1 MNLTIIGWK
10 IRELKKLKFYVK
22 MDEVPKTTAQQ
33 KKFSTKTKT
42 FYKTSKIKQSEYL
55 LVRALSG
62 KQPRKTYETP
72 IELSVT
78 WLFPHT
84 KRSKDGERK
93 ATRPDLD
100 NLQKLLQDIMCKL
113 GYYKDDSLITDL
125 KVKKRWHRHSGL
137 IIEINEVETIDKELN
152 KEIEGLL
159 NGKEQKEEDKKI

>member
-1 MNLTIIGWK
+1 
-10 IRELKKLKFYVK
+10 

-33 KKFSTKTKT
+33 KKFSTRTKT

-55 LVRALSG
+55 LARALSG
-62 KQPRKTYETP
+62 RQPRKTYDTP

-84 KRSKDGERK
+84 KKSKDGERK
-93 ATRPDLD
+93 GTRPDLD

-125 KVKKRWHRHSGL
+125 TLKKRWHRHSGL

-152 KEIEGLL
+152 KEIEELT
-159 NGKEQKEEDKKI
+159 NGKG

>member
-1 MNLTIIGWK
+1 M
-10 IRELKKLKFYVK
+10 KFYVK

-33 KKFSTKTKT
+33 KKFSTRTKT

-62 KQPRKTYETP
+62 RQPRKTYDTP

-78 WLFPHT
+78 WLFPNT
-84 KRSKDGERK
+84 KKSKDGERK

-125 KVKKRWHRHSGL
+125 IIKKRWHRHSGL
-137 IIEINEVETIDKELN
+137 IIKINEVETIDNELN
-152 KEIEGLL
+152 KEIEELV
-159 NGKEQKEEDKKI
+159 NGKE

>member
-1 MNLTIIGWK
+1 M
-10 IRELKKLKFYVK
+10 KFYVR

-55 LVRALSG
+55 LARALSG
-62 KQPRKTYETP
+62 KQPRKTYDTP

-84 KRSKDGERK
+84 KKSKDGERK
-93 ATRPDLD
+93 GTRPDLD

-125 KVKKRWHRHSGL
+125 TLKKRWHRHSGL

-152 KEIEGLL
+152 KEIEELI
-159 NGKEQKEEDKKI
+159 NGKG

>member
-1 MNLTIIGWK
+1 
-10 IRELKKLKFYVK
+10 

-55 LVRALSG
+55 LARALSG
-62 KQPRKTYETP
+62 KQPRKTYDTP

-84 KRSKDGERK
+84 KKSKDGERK
-93 ATRPDLD
+93 GTRPDLD

-125 KVKKRWHRHSGL
+125 TLKKRWHRHSGL

-152 KEIEGLL
+152 KEIEELI
-159 NGKEQKEEDKKI
+159 NGKG

>member
-1 MNLTIIGWK
+1 M
-10 IRELKKLKFYVK
+10 KFYVR

-62 KQPRKTYETP
+62 KQPRKTYDTP

-84 KRSKDGERK
+84 KKSKDGERK
-93 ATRPDLD
+93 GTRPDLD

-159 NGKEQKEEDKKI
+159 NGKG

>member
-1 MNLTIIGWK
+1 M
-10 IRELKKLKFYVK
+10 KFFVK

-137 IIEINEVETIDKELN
+137 IIEINEVETIDRELN
-152 KEIEGLL
+152 KEIEELT
-159 NGKEQKEEDKKI
+159 NGKG

>member
-1 MNLTIIGWK
+1 M
-10 IRELKKLKFYVK
+10 KFYVK

-159 NGKEQKEEDKKI
+159 NGKDQKEEDKKI

>member
-1 MNLTIIGWK
+1 M
-10 IRELKKLKFYVK
+10 KFYVR

-55 LVRALSG
+55 LARALSG
-62 KQPRKTYETP
+62 KQPRKTYDTP

-84 KRSKDGERK
+84 KKSKDGERK
-93 ATRPDLD
+93 GTRPDLD

-152 KEIEGLL
+152 KEIEELI
-159 NGKEQKEEDKKI
+159 NGKG

>member
-1 MNLTIIGWK
+1 M
-10 IRELKKLKFYVK
+10 KFYVR

-55 LVRALSG
+55 LARALSG
-62 KQPRKTYETP
+62 RQPRKTYDTP

-84 KRSKDGERK
+84 KKSKDGERK
-93 ATRPDLD
+93 GTRPDLD

-125 KVKKRWHRHSGL
+125 TLKKRWHRHSGL

-152 KEIEGLL
+152 KEIEELT
-159 NGKEQKEEDKKI
+159 NGKG

>member
-1 MNLTIIGWK
+1 M
-10 IRELKKLKFYVK
+10 KFYVK

-42 FYKTSKIKQSEYL
+42 FYKTSKIKQSEHL

-62 KQPRKTYETP
+62 KQPRKTYDTP

-93 ATRPDLD
+93 GTRPDLD

-137 IIEINEVETIDKELN
+137 IIEINEVETIDRELN

>member
-1 MNLTIIGWK
+1 M
-10 IRELKKLKFYVK
+10 KFYVR

-55 LVRALSG
+55 LARALSG
-62 KQPRKTYETP
+62 RQPRKTYDTP
-72 IELSVT
+72 IKLSVT

-84 KRSKDGERK
+84 KKSKDGERK
-93 ATRPDLD
+93 GTRPDLD

-152 KEIEGLL
+152 KEIEGLI
-159 NGKEQKEEDKKI
+159 NGKG

>member
-1 MNLTIIGWK
+1 
-10 IRELKKLKFYVK
+10 

-62 KQPRKTYETP
+62 RQPRKTYDTP
-72 IELSVT
+72 IKLSVT

-84 KRSKDGERK
+84 KKSKDGERK
-93 ATRPDLD
+93 GTRPDLD

-125 KVKKRWHRHSGL
+125 TLKKRWHRHSGL

-159 NGKEQKEEDKKI
+159 DGKEQKEEDKKI

>member
-1 MNLTIIGWK
+1 
-10 IRELKKLKFYVK
+10 

-62 KQPRKTYETP
+62 KQPRKTCETP

-84 KRSKDGERK
+84 KKSKDGERK
-93 ATRPDLD
+93 GTRPDLD

-125 KVKKRWHRHSGL
+125 TLKKRWHRHSGL

-152 KEIEGLL
+152 KEIEELI
-159 NGKEQKEEDKKI
+159 NGKG

>member
-1 MNLTIIGWK
+1 
-10 IRELKKLKFYVK
+10 

-55 LVRALSG
+55 LARALSG
-62 KQPRKTYETP
+62 RQPRKTYDTP
-72 IELSVT
+72 IKLSVT

-84 KRSKDGERK
+84 KKSKDGERK
-93 ATRPDLD
+93 GTRPDLD

-125 KVKKRWHRHSGL
+125 TLKKRWHRHSGL

-152 KEIEGLL
+152 KEIEELI
-159 NGKEQKEEDKKI
+159 NGKG

>member
-1 MNLTIIGWK
+1 M
-10 IRELKKLKFYVK
+10 KFYVR

-55 LVRALSG
+55 LVRVLSG
-62 KQPRKTYETP
+62 RQPRKTYDTP
-72 IELSVT
+72 IKLSVT

-84 KRSKDGERK
+84 KKSKDGERK
-93 ATRPDLD
+93 GTRPDLD

-125 KVKKRWHRHSGL
+125 TLKKRWHRHSGL

-159 NGKEQKEEDKKI
+159 DGKEQKEEDKKI

>member
-1 MNLTIIGWK
+1 M
-10 IRELKKLKFYVK
+10 KFYVR

-62 KQPRKTYETP
+62 RQPHKTYDTP

-84 KRSKDGERK
+84 KKSKDGERK
-93 ATRPDLD
+93 GTRPDLD

-152 KEIEGLL
+152 KEIEELI
-159 NGKEQKEEDKKI
+159 NGKG

>member
-1 MNLTIIGWK
+1 M
-10 IRELKKLKFYVK
+10 KFYVR

-55 LVRALSG
+55 LARALSG
-62 KQPRKTYETP
+62 KQPRKTYDTP

-84 KRSKDGERK
+84 KKSKDGERK

-125 KVKKRWHRHSGL
+125 TLKKRWHRHSGL

-159 NGKEQKEEDKKI
+159 NGKE

>member
-1 MNLTIIGWK
+1 M
-10 IRELKKLKFYVK
+10 KFYVK

-33 KKFSTKTKT
+33 KKFSIKTKT

-62 KQPRKTYETP
+62 KQPRKTYDTP

-84 KRSKDGERK
+84 KKSKDGERK
-93 ATRPDLD
+93 GTRPDLD

-125 KVKKRWHRHSGL
+125 IIKKRWHRHSGL
-137 IIEINEVETIDKELN
+137 IIKINEVETIDNELN
-152 KEIEGLL
+152 KEIEELV
-159 NGKEQKEEDKKI
+159 NGKE

>member
-1 MNLTIIGWK
+1 M
-10 IRELKKLKFYVK
+10 KFYVK

-42 FYKTSKIKQSEYL
+42 FYKTSKIKQSEDL

-62 KQPRKTYETP
+62 RQPRKTYDTP
-72 IELSVT
+72 IKLSVT

-84 KRSKDGERK
+84 KKSKDGERK

-125 KVKKRWHRHSGL
+125 TIKKRWHRHSGL
-137 IIEINEVETIDKELN
+137 IIKINEVETIDNELN
-152 KEIEGLL
+152 KEIEELV
-159 NGKEQKEEDKKI
+159 NDKE

>member
-1 MNLTIIGWK
+1 
-10 IRELKKLKFYVK
+10 

-62 KQPRKTYETP
+62 RQPRKTYDTP
-72 IELSVT
+72 IKLSVT

-84 KRSKDGERK
+84 KKSKDGERK
-93 ATRPDLD
+93 GTRPDLD

-125 KVKKRWHRHSGL
+125 TLKKRWHRHSGL

-152 KEIEGLL
+152 KEIEELT
-159 NGKEQKEEDKKI
+159 NGKG

>member
-1 MNLTIIGWK
+1 M
-10 IRELKKLKFYVK
+10 KFYVR

-55 LVRALSG
+55 LARALSG
-62 KQPRKTYETP
+62 RQPRKTYDTP

-84 KRSKDGERK
+84 KKSKDGERK
-93 ATRPDLD
+93 GTRPDLD

-152 KEIEGLL
+152 KEIEELI
-159 NGKEQKEEDKKI
+159 NGKG

>member
-1 MNLTIIGWK
+1 M
-10 IRELKKLKFYVK
+10 KFYVK

-33 KKFSTKTKT
+33 KKFSTRTKT

-62 KQPRKTYETP
+62 RQPRKTYDTP
-72 IELSVT
+72 IKLSVT

-84 KRSKDGERK
+84 KKSKDGERK
-93 ATRPDLD
+93 GTRPDLD

-125 KVKKRWHRHSGL
+125 TIKKRWHRHSGL
-137 IIEINEVETIDKELN
+137 IIKIEEVETIDNELN
-152 KEIEGLL
+152 KEIEELV
-159 NGKEQKEEDKKI
+159 NGKE

>member
-1 MNLTIIGWK
+1 
-10 IRELKKLKFYVK
+10 

-62 KQPRKTYETP
+62 RQPRKTYDTP
-72 IELSVT
+72 IKLSVT

-84 KRSKDGERK
+84 KKSKDGERK
-93 ATRPDLD
+93 GTRPDLD

-152 KEIEGLL
+152 KEIEELT
-159 NGKEQKEEDKKI
+159 NGKG

>member
-1 MNLTIIGWK
+1 
-10 IRELKKLKFYVK
+10 

-42 FYKTSKIKQSEYL
+42 FYKTSKIKQSEDL

-62 KQPRKTYETP
+62 RQPRKTYDTP
-72 IELSVT
+72 IKLSVT

-84 KRSKDGERK
+84 KKSKDGERK

-125 KVKKRWHRHSGL
+125 TIKKRWHRHSGL
-137 IIEINEVETIDKELN
+137 IIKINEVETIDNELN
-152 KEIEGLL
+152 KEIEELV
-159 NGKEQKEEDKKI
+159 NDKE

>member
-1 MNLTIIGWK
+1 
-10 IRELKKLKFYVK
+10 

>member
-1 MNLTIIGWK
+1 
-10 IRELKKLKFYVK
+10 

-55 LVRALSG
+55 LVKALSG
-62 KQPRKTYETP
+62 RQPRKTYDTP

-84 KRSKDGERK
+84 KKSKDGERK
-93 ATRPDLD
+93 GTRPDLD

-125 KVKKRWHRHSGL
+125 IIKKRWHRHFGL
-137 IIEINEVETIDKELN
+137 IIQINEVETIDNELN
-152 KEIEGLL
+152 KEIEELI
-159 NGKEQKEEDKKI
+159 NGKE

>member
-1 MNLTIIGWK
+1 M
-10 IRELKKLKFYVK
+10 KFYVK

-84 KRSKDGERK
+84 KKSKDGERK
-93 ATRPDLD
+93 GTRPDLD

>member
-1 MNLTIIGWK
+1 
-10 IRELKKLKFYVK
+10 

-42 FYKTSKIKQSEYL
+42 FYKPTKVEYSEYL
-55 LVRALSG
+55 LIRALSG
-62 KQPRKTYETP
+62 RQPREPYSKP
-72 IELSVT
+72 VELYVT

-84 KRSKDGERK
+84 KKSKDGERK

-125 KVKKRWHRHSGL
+125 IIKKRWHRHSGL
-137 IIEINEVETIDKELN
+137 IIQIKEVETIDNELN
-152 KEIEGLL
+152 KEIEELI
-159 NGKEQKEEDKKI
+159 NGKE

>member
-1 MNLTIIGWK
+1 
-10 IRELKKLKFYVK
+10 

-55 LVRALSG
+55 LARALSG
-62 KQPRKTYETP
+62 RQPRKTYDTP

-84 KRSKDGERK
+84 KKSKDGERK
-93 ATRPDLD
+93 GTRPDLD

-152 KEIEGLL
+152 KEIEELI
-159 NGKEQKEEDKKI
+159 NGKG

>member
-1 MNLTIIGWK
+1 M
-10 IRELKKLKFYVK
+10 KFYVR

-55 LVRALSG
+55 LARALSG
-62 KQPRKTYETP
+62 RQPRKTYDTP
-72 IELSVT
+72 IKLSVT

-84 KRSKDGERK
+84 KKSKDGERK
-93 ATRPDLD
+93 GTRPDLD

-125 KVKKRWHRHSGL
+125 TLKKRWHRHSGL

-152 KEIEGLL
+152 KEIEELI
-159 NGKEQKEEDKKI
+159 NGKG

>member
-1 MNLTIIGWK
+1 M
-10 IRELKKLKFYVK
+10 KFYVK

-62 KQPRKTYETP
+62 KQPRKTYNTP

-84 KRSKDGERK
+84 KKSKDGERK
-93 ATRPDLD
+93 GTRPDLD

-125 KVKKRWHRHSGL
+125 TIKKRWHRHSGL
-137 IIEINEVETIDKELN
+137 IIEIKEVETIDNELN
-152 KEIEGLL
+152 KEIEELI
-159 NGKEQKEEDKKI
+159 NGKE

>member
-1 MNLTIIGWK
+1 M
-10 IRELKKLKFYVK
+10 KFYVR

-84 KRSKDGERK
+84 KKSKDGERK
-93 ATRPDLD
+93 GTRPDLD

-125 KVKKRWHRHSGL
+125 TLKKRWHRHSGL

-152 KEIEGLL
+152 KEIEELT
-159 NGKEQKEEDKKI
+159 NGKG

>member
-1 MNLTIIGWK
+1 M
-10 IRELKKLKFYVK
+10 KFYVR

-62 KQPRKTYETP
+62 RQPRKTYDTP
-72 IELSVT
+72 IKLSVT

-84 KRSKDGERK
+84 KKSKDGERK
-93 ATRPDLD
+93 GTRPDLD

-125 KVKKRWHRHSGL
+125 TLKKRWHRHSGL

-159 NGKEQKEEDKKI
+159 DGKEQKEEDKKI

>member
-1 MNLTIIGWK
+1 M
-10 IRELKKLKFYVK
+10 KFYIR

-62 KQPRKTYETP
+62 RQPRKTYDTP
-72 IELSVT
+72 IKLSVT

-84 KRSKDGERK
+84 KKSKDGERK
-93 ATRPDLD
+93 GTRPDLD

-125 KVKKRWHRHSGL
+125 TLKKRWHRHSGL

-152 KEIEGLL
+152 KEIEELT
-159 NGKEQKEEDKKI
+159 NGKG

>member
-1 MNLTIIGWK
+1 
-10 IRELKKLKFYVK
+10 

-62 KQPRKTYETP
+62 RQPRKTYDTP

-84 KRSKDGERK
+84 KKSKDGERK
-93 ATRPDLD
+93 GTRPDLD

-125 KVKKRWHRHSGL
+125 TLKKRWHRHSGL

-152 KEIEGLL
+152 KEIEELT
-159 NGKEQKEEDKKI
+159 NGKG

>member
-1 MNLTIIGWK
+1 M
-10 IRELKKLKFYVK
+10 KFFVR

-62 KQPRKTYETP
+62 RQPRKTYDTP

-84 KRSKDGERK
+84 KKSKDGERK
-93 ATRPDLD
+93 GTRPDLD

-125 KVKKRWHRHSGL
+125 TIKKRWHRHSGL
-137 IIEINEVETIDKELN
+137 IIEIKEVETIDNELN
-152 KEIEGLL
+152 KEIEELI
-159 NGKEQKEEDKKI
+159 NGKE

>member
-1 MNLTIIGWK
+1 
-10 IRELKKLKFYVK
+10 

-62 KQPRKTYETP
+62 KQPRKTYNTP

-84 KRSKDGERK
+84 KKSKDGERK
-93 ATRPDLD
+93 GTRPDLD

-125 KVKKRWHRHSGL
+125 TIKKRWHRHSGL
-137 IIEINEVETIDKELN
+137 IIEIKEVETIDNELN
-152 KEIEGLL
+152 KEIEELI
-159 NGKEQKEEDKKI
+159 NGKE